1 MKSIQIV
8 NLQGWYIRRWSSD
21 KSARLQIMDKVT
33 DEAWEGREGLLDITI
48 LVRSTLDL
56 PVMKIYGFLDWEH
69 GMGGGYASW
78 KACSSQS

>member
-8 NLQGWYIRRWSSD
+8 NLQGWYIWRWSSD

-33 DEAWEGREGLLDITI
+33 DEAWESREGLLDITI

-56 PVMKIYGFLDWEH
+56 PVTKIYALD
-69 GMGGGYASW
+69 
-78 KACSSQS
+78 